1 MDDDEADGKQSSTGG
16 GASTSSTAAGEG
28 KNKKREGQRIS
39 NQGRSAHGARESA
52 QGENNEDDTVDDDDD
67 DDDDDDEKKEKEPE
81 ADEYTKLVLSMLTQR
96 GVQALKVGRNGPARK
111 TRVTLSADGWY
122 LCWKSRVKR
131 RKLARVKLDQ
141 VTRIMR

>member
-39 NQGRSAHGARESA
+39 NQGRSAHGARGSA
-52 QGENNEDDTVDDDDD
+52 QGENNEDDTVDD

>member
-52 QGENNEDDTVDDDDD
+52 QGENNEDDTVDDD